1 MKNVIFLV
9 SFTLSTF
16 ASCTV
21 YSQQNYQL
29 DNQLENQLEAQLE
42 TQQNQQLSEAE
53 LAQMLAPIALYP
65 DSLLTHILISA
76 TYPLEV
82 IEAHRW
88 LQKNNTLNAAQLA
101 QSIENLDWDPSVKA
115 LVPFEQILTRLNDDL
130 SWMQQLGN
138 TFLEDET
145 RVLASIQALREQAK
159 ISGNLSKM
167 KNMDVSYEDNNIV
180 IEPVEKEIVY
190 VPYYDTRMVYGA
202 WHWSSF
208 PPVYWRPSHR
218 AYVNRHNPFYW
229 HSGIHISFN
238 YFFSSFHWS
247 KRHVVVINSNKSHHY
262 RSRRAISS
270 SGYAKRWVH
279 QPIHRKGVTYRNKK
293 THQKYYGNKVKA
305 HKTRTSA
312 KHVQNK
318 LKHRQTHNRHFS
330 SKKERSMV
338 KASRNRDERAN
349 AKSHSIQKKPETI
362 ASNDKIKSGA
372 GGQKTIQKSVPK
384 QRQNNKTIARNKVRT
399 VPNKTNSVSKR
410 YKHNASSK
418 THRAKD

>member
-9 SFTLSTF
+9 SFTLSTL
-16 ASCTV
+16 ASFSV
-21 YSQQNYQL
+21 YSQQSY
-29 DNQLENQLEAQLE
+29 QLENQLEVQLE

-218 AYVNRHNPFYW
+218 ANVNRHNPFYW

-318 LKHRQTHNRHFS
+318 LKQRPTDNRHFT
-330 SKKERSMV
+330 SKKERSTV
-338 KASRNRDERAN
+338 KANRNRDERAN
-349 AKSHSIQKKPETI
+349 AKSHSIQNKPEKV
-362 ASNDKIKSGA
+362 ASNDKIKSGT
-372 GGQKTIQKSVPK
+372 GGQKSIQKSVPK
-384 QRQNNKTIARNKVRT
+384 NAKITRQ
-399 VPNKTNSVSKR
+399 
-410 YKHNASSK
+410 
-418 THRAKD
+418 